1 MKNHHAHA
9 TSTWNFE
16 SVSNLP
22 IFNPSAM
29 ERIIG
34 WAPADISIVIKATES
49 KKSCAHEQSEYG
61 RNTMQ
66 EWLEFL
72 SDVFISF
79 LRIDNR
85 KIVQIL
91 WEQDDSSIVN
101 QIEPYIEANE
111 YYMEDNLPS

>member
-1 MKNHHAHA
+1 
-9 TSTWNFE
+9 
-16 SVSNLP
+16 
-22 IFNPSAM
+22 M

-91 WEQDDSSIVN
+91 WEQDDSSIVK
-101 QIEPYIEANE
+101 IR
-111 YYMEDNLPS
+111 